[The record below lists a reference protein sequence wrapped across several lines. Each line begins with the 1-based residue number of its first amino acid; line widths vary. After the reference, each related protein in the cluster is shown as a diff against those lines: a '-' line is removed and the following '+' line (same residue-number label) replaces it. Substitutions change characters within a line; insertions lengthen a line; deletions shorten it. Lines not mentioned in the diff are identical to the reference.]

1 MPSVSKSVSRS
12 APAKSKGP
20 APAAD
25 LTPEILKLRKGW
37 KPGRPA
43 PAALRKHAL
52 RLVASGVKPGEV
64 ARLVGVSYEA
74 IRLWKKAAGVSVAKP
89 TVPPTAAVTADVSVS
104 SVEEIDIDLPEG
116 VAPDSTM
123 QPAGSAPRLRD
134 TAHGLS
140 AIEQAGI
147 LDLKQRHPS
156 MGPAQIRIQLKRF
169 NGWRLSVRA
178 IARLL
183 KQKGYQLVHVAST
196 PKGQTIQRFEAPHRN
211 ALWQMD
217 FVELRVGPERVS
229 LLLVIDDFSRFCV
242 AHELLT
248 EATSEAVVELVKKAI
263 HQHGKPEAVYTDRGS
278 QFLAWRASSSLEN
291 FLEQQLIDHHV
302 GTSYH
307 PQGRGKVE
315 SLAGTIQRELWQVV
329 HFSSVD
335 EARARTATFFEWYN
349 EKRAHMGIDGLT
361 PADRYFGRWEAVKA
375 QVDAVSRGRQLM
387 LAGATSD
394 RLTEEVTPAGGPAEV
409 LRLVCIEGRMELRF
423 LGHRVNLGPVEA

>member
-1 MPSVSKSVSRS
+1 MSSSSQSVSRS
-12 APAKSKGP
+12 APTKSKVA
-20 APAAD
+20 APAAE
-25 LTPEILKLRKGW
+25 LTPEVLKLRKGW

-52 RLVASGVKPGEV
+52 GLVASGVKPGEA

-74 IRLWKKAAGVSVAKP
+74 IRLWKKAAGVIITAKP
-89 TVPPTAAVTADVSVS
+89 TAPPLAAVTADVSS
-104 SVEEIDIDLPEG
+104 CAEEVDVDLLEG
-116 VAPDSTM
+116 VTPDSTM
-123 QPAGSAPRLRD
+123 QPAGTGPRLRD

-140 AIEQAGI
+140 VIEQAGI
-147 LDLKQRHPS
+147 LELKQRHPS

-183 KQKGYQLVHVAST
+183 KQKGYALVHVAST

-263 HQHGKPEAVYTDRGS
+263 RQHGKPEAMYTDRGS

-302 GTSYH
+302 GTAYH

-335 EARARTATFFEWYN
+335 EARARTATFFQWYN

-375 QVDAVSRGRQLM
+375 QVDAVSRGRQLV
-387 LAGATSD
+387 LAGTASD

-423 LGHRVNLGPVEA
+423 LGHRVDLGPVEA

>member
-1 MPSVSKSVSRS
+1 MSSVSKSVSRS
-12 APAKSKGP
+12 APARNKV
-20 APAAD
+20 AARAAE

-52 RLVASGVKPGEV
+52 GLVASGVRPGEV
-64 ARLVGVSYEA
+64 AQLVGFSYEA
-74 IRLWKKAAGVSVAKP
+74 IRLWKKAAGVNTAKP
-89 TVPPTAAVTADVSVS
+89 TALAPTAVTADVSSCADEV
-104 SVEEIDIDLPEG
+104 DIDLPEG
-116 VAPDSTM
+116 MSPDSTM
-123 QPAGSAPRLRD
+123 QSAGAGPRLRD

-140 AIEQAGI
+140 VIEQAGI
-147 LDLKQRHPS
+147 LELKQRHPS

-248 EATSEAVVELVKKAI
+248 EATSEAVVEVVKKAI
-263 HQHGKPEAVYTDRGS
+263 RQHGKPEAVYTDRGS

-302 GTSYH
+302 GTAYH

-335 EARARTATFFEWYN
+335 EARARTATFFQWYN

-375 QVDAVSRGRQLM
+375 QVDAVSRGRQLT
-387 LAGATSD
+387 LAGTGSD
-394 RLTEEVTPAGGPAEV
+394 RFTEEVTTAGGPAEV

>member
-1 MPSVSKSVSRS
+1 MSSSSKSVSL
-12 APAKSKGP
+12 P
-20 APAAD
+20 APQKNKVASPTAG
-25 LTPEILKLRKGW
+25 LTPEVRRLREGW
-37 KPGRPA
+37 KAGRPA

-52 RLVASGVKPGEV
+52 GLVASGVKPGEA

-74 IRLWKKAAGVSVAKP
+74 IRLWRKAAGVGVAKR
-89 TVPPTAAVTADVSVS
+89 TAPPLAAASADVPST
-104 SVEEIDIDLPEG
+104 EEVDIDLPEG
-116 VAPDSTM
+116 VPPSSTM
-123 QPAGSAPRLRD
+123 QPAGITPRPRD

-140 AIEQAGI
+140 VIEQAGI
-147 LDLKQRHPS
+147 LELKQRHPS

-183 KQKGYQLVHVAST
+183 KQKGYELVHVVST
-196 PKGQTIQRFEAPHRN
+196 PKGQTVQRFEAPHRN

-248 EATSEAVVELVKKAI
+248 EATSEAVVEVVKKAI
-263 HQHGKPEAVYTDRGS
+263 RQHGKPEAVYTDRGS

-302 GTSYH
+302 GTAYH

-335 EARARTATFFEWYN
+335 EARARTATFFGWYN

-375 QVDAVSRGRQLM
+375 QVDAVSRGRQLT
-387 LAGATSD
+387 LAGTASD
-394 RLTEEVTPAGGPAEV
+394 RVTEEVTPAGGPAEV
-409 LRLVCIEGRMELRF
+409 LRLMCIEGRMELRF
-423 LGHRVNLGPVEA
+423 LGHRVNLGPVEV

>member
-1 MPSVSKSVSRS
+1 MSSSLKSVSHPS
-12 APAKSKGP
+12 APKIKGKVT
-20 APAAD
+20 APTAD
-25 LTPEILKLRKGW
+25 LTPEVVRLRAAW

-52 RLVASGVKPGEV
+52 GLVASGVKPGEA

-74 IRLWKKAAGVSVAKP
+74 IRLWRKAAGVITKPVA
-89 TVPPTAAVTADVSVS
+89 AAPAASTADVSS
-104 SVEEIDIDLPEG
+104 ADEIEIDLPDG
-116 VAPDSTM
+116 VAPGSTM
-123 QPAGSAPRLRD
+123 LPAGTVPRLRD

-140 AIEQAGI
+140 VIEQAGI
-147 LDLKQRHPS
+147 LELKQRHPS

-183 KQKGYQLVHVAST
+183 KQKGYALVHVASA

-248 EATSEAVVELVKKAI
+248 EATSEAVVEIVKKAI

-278 QFLAWRASSSLEN
+278 QFLAWRESSSLEN

-302 GTSYH
+302 GTAYH

-335 EARARTATFFEWYN
+335 EARARTATFFGWYN

-375 QVDAVSRGRQLM
+375 QVDAVSRGRQLT
-387 LAGATSD
+387 LAGTASD

-409 LRLVCIEGRMELRF
+409 LRLMCIEGRMELRF

>member
-1 MPSVSKSVSRS
+1 MSSSSKSVSR
-12 APAKSKGP
+12 PARQKGKMA

-25 LTPEILKLRKGW
+25 LTPEILKLREGW
-37 KPGRPA
+37 KPGQPA
-43 PAALRKHAL
+43 PVALRQHAL
-52 RLVASGVKPGEV
+52 GLVASGVKPGEV
-64 ARLVGVSYEA
+64 ARLVGFSYEA
-74 IRLWKKAAGVSVAKP
+74 IRLWKIAAGVGAANQTPTTPLATVAADASS
-89 TVPPTAAVTADVSVS
+89 AA
-104 SVEEIDIDLPEG
+104 EIEIDLPEG
-116 VAPDSTM
+116 VAPGSTI
-123 QPAGSAPRLRD
+123 QPAGTVPRLRD

-140 AIEQAGI
+140 VIEQAGI
-147 LDLKQRHPS
+147 LELKQRHPS

-183 KQKGYQLVHVAST
+183 KQKGYALVHVAST

-248 EATSEAVVELVKKAI
+248 EATSEAVVEIVKKAI

-278 QFLAWRASSSLEN
+278 QFLAWRESSSLEN

-302 GTSYH
+302 GTAYH

-315 SLAGTIQRELWQVV
+315 SLAGTVQRELWQVV

-335 EARARTATFFEWYN
+335 EARARTATFFQWYN

-375 QVDAVSRGRQLM
+375 QVDAVSRGRQLT
-387 LAGATSD
+387 LAGTGSD
-394 RLTEEVTPAGGPAEV
+394 RCTEEVTPAGGPAEV